1 MMKEYIQP
9 EMEVVELN
17 CQNELLSMSGGGLN
31 SSDPEDG
38 NDKMF

>member
-9 EMEVVELN
+9 EIEVVELN

-31 SSDPEDG
+31 SKDADDG
-38 NDKMF
+38 NDEMC

>member
-31 SSDPEDG
+31 SKDADDG
-38 NDKMF
+38 NDEMC

>member
-1 MMKEYIQP
+1 MKEYIQP

-31 SSDPEDG
+31 SKDADDS
-38 NDKMF
+38 NDQMY